1 MLAEVKGLDVP
12 ANVPLHEQGFW
23 IQIHGLPPS
32 LMSVRMEETLSVAIG
47 RVVRVDYD
55 SSGSCV
61 GEFLQIRVGIDVSL
75 QLKRGLQVRLCDA
88 DEGTLVGVLLQYE
101 RLPAFCFLCGFLD
114 HKGVH
119 CPNYNGGSIHDFRTP
134 YSIWLRVGGYSR
146 IGVRVSTCSALE
158 DEGVHDAM
166 EDTGLWT
173 DQGGVDNGVG
183 VGPHLVLGGLV
194 SLGDSLHVFEPVP
207 LVLARGGG
215 DFAWCLP

>member
-23 IQIHGLPPS
+23 IQIHGLPSS
-32 LMSVRMEETLSVAIG
+32 LMSVRMGETLGVAIG

-88 DEGTLVGVLLQYE
+88 DE
-101 RLPAFCFLCGFLD
+101 D

-134 YSIWLRVGGYSR
+134 YSMWLRVGGYSR
-146 IGVRVSTCSALE
+146 IGAGVSACSVRSRGWEQYWIE
-158 DEGVHDAM
+158 DAG
-166 EDTGLWT
+166 
-173 DQGGVDNGVG
+173 
-183 VGPHLVLGGLV
+183 
-194 SLGDSLHVFEPVP
+194 SLFYG
-207 LVLARGGG
+207 
-215 DFAWCLP
+215 W

>member
-88 DEGTLVGVLLQYE
+88 DE
-101 RLPAFCFLCGFLD
+101 D

>member
-23 IQIHGLPPS
+23 IQIHGLPSS
-32 LMSVRMEETLSVAIG
+32 LMSVRMGETLGVAIG

-134 YSIWLRVGGYSR
+134 YSMWLRVGGYSR
-146 IGVRVSTCSALE
+146 IGAGVSACSVRSRGWEQYWIE
-158 DEGVHDAM
+158 DAG
-166 EDTGLWT
+166 
-173 DQGGVDNGVG
+173 
-183 VGPHLVLGGLV
+183 
-194 SLGDSLHVFEPVP
+194 SLFYG
-207 LVLARGGG
+207 
-215 DFAWCLP
+215 W